1 MIQSAKEKHLEEIFK
16 IEKRVFQKPW
26 SKEQL
31 ENDIVF
37 SANSENWVYLKNH
50 KVVGYILGWKIK
62 DEYHLNNIAV
72 HPDFIRSRIGTKLIL
87 HIISLLI
94 SSNINVILLDVSAN
108 NISAQQCYQS
118 LGFTTVGLRKDYY
131 QQGDDTILYNLDLT
145 KNG

>member
-16 IEKRVFQKPW
+16 IEKMVFQKPW

-72 HPDFIRSRIGTKLIL
+72 HTNFQRKHIGQSLIE
-87 HIISLLI
+87 HIIRYFKNQDVNRIYLEVSCENIPAQKLYNSL
-94 SSNINVILLDVSAN
+94 NFN
-108 NISAQQCYQS
+108 QE
-118 LGFTTVGLRKDYY
+118 GMRMDYY
-131 QQGDDTILYNLDLT
+131 NKGDHALLYYMDLVT
-145 KNG
+145 ND

>member
-16 IEKRVFQKPW
+16 IEKMVFQKPW

-37 SANSENWVYLKNH
+37 STNSENWVYLKNH

-72 HPDFIRSRIGTKLIL
+72 HTNFQRKHIGQSLIE
-87 HIISLLI
+87 HIIKYYKNQDVNRIYLEVSWE
-94 SSNINVILLDVSAN
+94 NIP
-108 NISAQQCYQS
+108 AQ
-118 LGFTTVGLRKDYY
+118 K
-131 QQGDDTILYNLDLT
+131 LYNSLNFNQEGMRMNYYNKGDHALLYHLDLVDI
-145 KNG
+145 G